1 MKVLVT
7 GGAGFIGSHL
17 AERLLAKG
25 DEVVVVD
32 NLSTGTLENIHH
44 LKDSPG
50 LKVNIGTILDREL
63 MEPLVA
69 DADLIYHLGA
79 AVGVDYVIE
88 NVLDSLITNI
98 RGTEIIFELANK
110 RKTKVIMA
118 STSEICGKKNGNMPF
133 KEDDDRVL
141 GPTTVK
147 RWIYSSSKAVDE
159 MLAMAYW
166 QEKKLPVVIVRPFN
180 VIGPRQMGRYGMVVP
195 RFVKQALL
203 GHPITV
209 FSNGLQRRCFTDIED
224 ALDGLIALS
233 EHSEAHGQIYNLGAN
248 FETNEISIKDL
259 AHKVKGMTESDS
271 PITFVPYDQAYTN
284 GSYEDLSYRV
294 PNLEKIR
301 DLVGYDPKA
310 TLDSTLR
317 KIIDHSLQN
326 PPA

>member
-1 MKVLVT
+1 MKVLIT

-17 AERLLAKG
+17 AERLLANG
-25 DEVVVVD
+25 DDVAVVD
-32 NLSTGTLENIHH
+32 NLSTGTLENILH
-44 LKDSPG
+44 LKENPRFN
-50 LKVNIGTILDREL
+50 LTIGTILDRQL
-63 MEPLVA
+63 MEPMIA

-98 RGTEIIFELANK
+98 RGTEIVFELANK
-110 RKTKVIMA
+110 LKTKVIMA
-118 STSEICGKKNGNMPF
+118 STSEICGKKNGNKPF
-133 KEDDDRVL
+133 REDDDRVL

-159 MLAMAYW
+159 MLALAYS

-180 VIGPRQMGRYGMVVP
+180 VIGPRQTGRYGMVVP

-209 FSNGLQRRCFTDIED
+209 YSDGLQRRCFTDIED
-224 ALDGLIALS
+224 ALDGLTAL
-233 EHSEAHGQIYNLGAN
+233 AGNDAAPGQIFNLGSN

-259 AHKVKGMTESDS
+259 AYKVKEMTESSS
-271 PITFVPYDQAYTN
+271 PITFIPYEKAYTN

-294 PNLEKIR
+294 PDLAKIR
-301 DLVGYDPKA
+301 DLVGYDPSV

-317 KIIDHSLQN
+317 KIIDYSLQN

>member
-17 AERLLAKG
+17 AERLLSAG
-25 DEVVVVD
+25 EDVSIVD
-32 NLSTGTLENIHH
+32 NLSTGTLENIQH
-44 LKDSPG
+44 LRDNPRCK
-50 LKVNIGTILDREL
+50 LTIGSILDRDL
-63 MEPLVA
+63 MEPLVSE
-69 DADLIYHLGA
+69 ADLIYHLGA

-110 RKTKVIMA
+110 RKTKVVMA
-118 STSEICGKKNGNMPF
+118 STSEICGKKNGNKPF

-159 MLAMAYW
+159 MLALAYW

-180 VIGPRQMGRYGMVVP
+180 VIGPRQTGRYGMVVP

-203 GHPITV
+203 GRPITV
-209 FSNGLQRRCFTDIED
+209 YSDGLQRRCFTDVED
-224 ALDGLIALS
+224 ALDGLTALAVKES
-233 EHSEAHGQIYNLGAN
+233 AAGQIFNLGAN

-259 AHKVKGMTESDS
+259 AHKVKEMTESDS
-271 PITFVPYDQAYTN
+271 PISFIPYEEAYAN

-301 DLVGYDPKA
+301 NLVDYDPKV
-310 TLDSTLR
+310 TLDTTLR
-317 KIIDHSLQN
+317 KIIDSSLQN